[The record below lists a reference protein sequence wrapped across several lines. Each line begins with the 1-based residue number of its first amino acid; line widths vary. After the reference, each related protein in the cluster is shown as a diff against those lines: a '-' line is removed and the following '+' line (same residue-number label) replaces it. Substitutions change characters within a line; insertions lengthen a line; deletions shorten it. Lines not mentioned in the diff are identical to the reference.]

1 LIAPMVA
8 TDIEVAFIVLLAALG
23 VPGSQVLLKQVEMV
37 SRSQGVDEK
46 SIQTQLKISRGIF
59 ELFNQYGEDESFETR
74 IKDYLHDMISN
85 NNILPAGVDEEEFI
99 KMQLSQFQKPWFKYF
114 LKYDPVNSLKRLK
127 CPVLALNGEKD
138 VQVAPENLEVIEKSI
153 RLGGN
158 DNVTVKEFPGM
169 NHLFQT
175 CKTGAMNEYAT
186 IEQTINPIVL
196 EEISGWVLK
205 QTK

>member
-1 LIAPMVA
+1 M
-8 TDIEVAFIVLLAALG
+8 
-23 VPGSQVLLKQVEMV
+23 
-37 SRSQGVDEK
+37 
-46 SIQTQLKISRGIF
+46 
-59 ELFNQYGEDESFETR
+59 ELFETR
-74 IKDYLHDMISN
+74 LKDYLREMISN
-85 NNILPAGVDEEEFI
+85 NNILPAGMKEEEFI
-99 KMQLSQFQKPWFKYF
+99 KMQLSQFKKPWFRYF
-114 LKYDPVNSLKRLK
+114 LEYDPVNSLKRIK

-138 VQVAPENLEVIEKSI
+138 VQVAPENLVLIEKSI

-186 IEQTINPIVL
+186 IEQTFDPIVL

-205 QTK
+205 QNK